1 VAGRGLAAYFKK
13 AAASAAHLVLIDE
26 SGALLAPLAR
36 RTLARKGQTPV
47 MRPATSPRRK
57 VSMTGAISISP
68 VLHKLNLYFQTW
80 PEMYVDGEFS
90 ALFLR
95 QLLHHLKGNVIV
107 VWDRGPMHKGQAMR
121 KRLEHN
127 PRLAIEELPSYAPDC
142 NPVEWLWKHI
152 KFDELGNFCPRDVEH
167 LEQTLVEKLEA
178 AKADPQRLASFL
190 AGSELS
196 LEYPALT
203 A

>member
-1 VAGRGLAAYFKK
+1 
-13 AAASAAHLVLIDE
+13 
-26 SGALLAPLAR
+26 
-36 RTLARKGQTPV
+36 
-47 MRPATSPRRK
+47 
-57 VSMTGAISISP
+57 MTGALSISP
-68 VLHKLNLYFQTW
+68 VWRKLNLYFQTW

-107 VWDRGPMHKGQAMR
+107 VWDRGPMHKGEAMR
-121 KRLEHN
+121 KLLEANGRLS
-127 PRLAIEELPSYAPDC
+127 IEELPSYAPDC

-167 LEQTLVEKLEA
+167 LERTLVQKLEA
-178 AKADPQRLASFL
+178 AKADPKRLAGFL
-190 AGSELS
+190 AGSELT
-196 LEYPALT
+196 LEDPALV